1 MTLLPITLF
10 IFRQLK
16 LHRIF
21 LFCDEFA
28 LKRFTPAHKKIHVMW
43 LFLIRTDALGNIL
56 GAFQYGHNT
65 IGR

>member
-16 LHRIF
+16 SHRIF

-28 LKRFTPAHKKIHVMW
+28 LKRFTAAHKKKPRVVA
-43 LFLIRTDALGNIL
+43 FLLRTDALGNIL
-56 GAFQYGHNT
+56 GAFQYGQNT